1 MVGFLEGFTSLIT
14 KNISDIVLMNGCIH
28 RYILA
33 SKILEDERKN
43 ILLSAIKIFQL
54 FLKIQ
59 YIRKCLQSV
68 EKLGQ
73 ASRKSAS
80 YRNLL
85 A

>member
-43 ILLSAIKIFQL
+43 ILLSAIKNIPIIFKNSIH
-54 FLKIQ
+54 LKMFTIC
-59 YIRKCLQSV
+59 RKTWTGIS
-68 EKLGQ
+68 
-73 ASRKSAS
+73 
-80 YRNLL
+80 
-85 A
+85 